1 MLVLMKITPGFKEI
15 HSSILLVI
23 FLGFSLFFE
32 KLAIEKIDLTISYAV
47 WVGSGLVAITIIDY
61 FYFNLKINTIGIV
74 SLIAIV
80 FFMTLL
86 SFKGLN

>member
-1 MLVLMKITPGFKEI
+1 MKVTPGFKEI
-15 HSSILLVI
+15 YSSILLLI
-23 FLGFSLFFE
+23 FLSLSLFFE

-47 WVGSGLVAITIIDY
+47 WVGTGLVSITIIDY
-61 FYFNLKINTIGIV
+61 FYFNLKINIIGVI